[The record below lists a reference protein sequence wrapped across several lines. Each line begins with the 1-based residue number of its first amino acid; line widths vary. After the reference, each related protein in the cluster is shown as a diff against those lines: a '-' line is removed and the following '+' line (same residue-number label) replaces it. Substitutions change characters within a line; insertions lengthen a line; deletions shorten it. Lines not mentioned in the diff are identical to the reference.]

1 MSFLDFA
8 ADPKRPPR
16 RALYAFLLVTLGV
29 GASTSLFTAPQIP
42 TWYAQLNHPAIA
54 PPTFVF
60 APVWTTLYVLM
71 AFAAWRVWKKTG
83 LKSLQMAAFAVQLV
97 LNFFWSVLFFALHR
111 IGGALAEVAVLDV
124 AILVTAILFFQRD
137 RLAGLLL
144 LPYLAWTGFAT
155 LLTHAFW
162 RLNGG

>member
-1 MSFLDFA
+1 MNFLDS
-8 ADPKRPPR
+8 ADDAKAQRRP
-16 RALYAFLLVTLGV
+16 LYYFLLLTLGV
-29 GASTSLFTAPQIP
+29 GAATSLFTTSEIP
-42 TWYAQLNHPAIA
+42 TWYAGLSHPAIA
-54 PPTFVF
+54 PPNWVL
-60 APVWTTLYVLM
+60 APVWTGLYILM

-83 LKSLQMAAFAVQLV
+83 LRSMEMAAFAVQLA
-97 LNFFWSVLFFALHR
+97 LNLTWSVLFFALHR
-111 IGGALAEVAVLDV
+111 IGAALVETLALDL
-124 AILVTAILFFQRD
+124 AILATALLFFRRD